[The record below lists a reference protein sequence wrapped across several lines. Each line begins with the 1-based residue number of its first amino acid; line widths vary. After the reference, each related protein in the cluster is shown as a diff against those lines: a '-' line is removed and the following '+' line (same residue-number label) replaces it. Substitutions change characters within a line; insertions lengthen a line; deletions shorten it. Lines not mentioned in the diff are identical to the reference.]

1 MTDIHSIV
9 SGELPS
15 QIDFNIEGKTLVIQL
30 RPKGLIENMQSDPA
44 AFEGWAMCL
53 KANYPKHFSNVVIQ
67 WEPLDIGSLSPS
79 ERGHYYRFLYRADK
93 FQTNYPD
100 WVSICPSVPQ
110 SVIDEIPQWVLNYPG
125 KDSTESEKENPNA
138 ESHLERRLLSL
149 MRNHF
154 SVANHQL
161 PVGLFYKTVS
171 SKTEYAR
178 TSRGLSQIDLWSL
191 DNDVLTVYELKN
203 DVNISVGIV
212 SEVQFYANVINDLVC
227 HRVNYPS
234 DFFKKK
240 KHYRDT
246 EKLAAAIY
254 LSNRIKKVNGV
265 LLADKLHPF
274 VTNEVISL
282 LATNKSG
289 IGYSAVSVQDFEK
302 ELLK

>member
-1 MTDIHSIV
+1 MTDVHSIINC
-9 SGELPS
+9 ELPS
-15 QIDFNIEGKTLVIQL
+15 QMGFFVEGKTLVIQIL
-30 RPKGLIENMQSDPA
+30 PKGLKENMQSDPA

-53 KANYPKHFSNVVIQ
+53 KAKYPQHFSNVAIQ
-67 WEPLDIGSLSPS
+67 WEPIDIDSLTPS

-100 WVSICPSVPQ
+100 WVSICPAVPQ
-110 SVIDEIPQWVLNYPG
+110 NIIQEIPQWVLNYPS
-125 KDSTESEKENPNA
+125 KDSAESEKENPNA

-149 MRNHF
+149 MQNHF
-154 SVANHQL
+154 AVANHQL
-161 PVGLFYKTVS
+161 PVGLFNKCVS
-171 SKTEYAR
+171 SRKQYAR

-191 DNDVLTVYELKN
+191 DNDILTLYELKN

-212 SEVQFYANVINDLVC
+212 SEVQFYANVINDLVR

-234 DFFKKK
+234 DFFKKR

-254 LSNRIKKVNGV
+254 PSNTIKKVNGV
-265 LLADKLHPF
+265 LLADKLHPL

-282 LATNKSG
+282 LATNRSG
-289 IGYSAVSVQDFEK
+289 IGYSSISVQDFEK